1 MSSGAKEQRDEV
13 LDLALELDLTGLAC
27 AWDELLARATE
38 KEPGYSAFALGL
50 LRYERQVRQQRR
62 RERNLKRSRLGPCE
76 GLQGYDFT
84 LRPKLTARTV
94 KELLGCEWVRQR
106 RPIVCVGRP
115 GTGKSRIVKALGQA
129 AVDEGHTVL
138 YVEHTVDMLAD
149 LRGARVDDSWR
160 RTLRRYQKPDV
171 LILDEFGYEAFDE
184 EATDDLFRL
193 VAARHEKGS
202 TVIAANTGFRQ
213 WHRFFPS
220 KAHAVATVDRL
231 IDHATILRF
240 SGKSF
245 RKPDEI
251 HGAELDEE

>member
-1 MSSGAKEQRDEV
+1 MSSEAKEQRDAV

-27 AWDELLARATE
+27 AWDELLACATE
-38 KEPGYSAFALGL
+38 KEPGYSDFALGL
-50 LRYERQVRQQRR
+50 LRYEREVRQQRR

-76 GLQGYDFT
+76 GLEGYDFS
-84 LRPKLTARTV
+84 LRPKLAARTV

-115 GTGKSRIVKALGQA
+115 GTGKTRVVKALGQA
-129 AVDEGHTVL
+129 AVDEGHRVL

-160 RTLRRYQKPDV
+160 RTFRRYQKPDV

-193 VAARHEKGS
+193 VAARHEQGS

-245 RKPDEI
+245 RKPDAI
-251 HGAELDEE
+251 HGAELEE